1 MTYNRTTPI
10 FDHLC
15 RAAKKHRILILY
27 GGSSSS
33 KTVSILQYLTIYA
46 IKHPKK
52 VITLVAESYPVLKKT
67 LIQDWKT
74 IIMGDYFDRRRWN
87 GTDMTYTFPSGSQ
100 FQFMPADDE
109 SRYHG
114 PRRDVLYLDE
124 VFYIKKGVYDQA
136 SIRTRELIIMS
147 FNPRAEF
154 WVRQLMDEQD
164 TWVNHSTYTD
174 NPFVEEA
181 IKQELEKRIKTDP
194 NFHRVYAL
202 GLWGSLEGLIFS
214 EGKHWD
220 VTTEWPTDYRQ
231 NISGLDFGYSIDPA
245 ALVDIRYSNGQLYIK
260 ERLYRLEM
268 LNSDIAPL
276 LDGLTIADSAEPKSI
291 AELQRLKCE
300 VLPSVKG
307 KDSINAGLQLMKQF
321 KINVTNDSLN
331 LIKELRSYQWDEDR
345 HGEQLT
351 KPIDTDNHLIDA
363 SRYAINHLFAGRKEF
378 TIVA

>member
-1 MTYNRTTPI
+1 MTSNRFTSV
-10 FDHLC
+10 FDDL
-15 RAAKKHRILILY
+15 RKAIKQHRTLVLY

-33 KTVSILQYLTIYA
+33 KTISILQYLTIYA
-46 IKHPKK
+46 IKYPNK

-87 GTDMTYTFPSGSQ
+87 GTDMTYTYESGSQ

-136 SIRTRELIIMS
+136 SIRTREKVIMS

-154 WVRQLMDEQD
+154 WVRYLMDEAE
-164 TWVNHSTYTD
+164 TWVHHSTYTD
-174 NPFVEEA
+174 NPYVEQT
-181 IKQELEKRIKTDP
+181 IIDELEKRIKTDP
-194 NFHRVYAL
+194 NFHRVYTL
-202 GLWGSLEGLIFS
+202 GLWGSLEGLIFK
-214 EGKHWD
+214 EGTHW
-220 VTTEWPTDYRQ
+220 VITTDWPEDFKQEIY
-231 NISGLDFGYSIDPA
+231 GLDFGYSIDPA
-245 ALVDIRYSNGQLYIK
+245 ALVHIRYANGQLYIK
-260 ERLYRLEM
+260 ELLYRREM
-268 LNSDIAPL
+268 LNSDISEHL
-276 LDGLTIADSAEPKSI
+276 NGLTIADSAEPKSI
-291 AELQRLKCE
+291 AELQKLGHK
-300 VLPSVKG
+300 VLGSVKG
-307 KDSINAGLQLMKQF
+307 KDSINSGIQLMKQF

-351 KPIDTDNHLIDA
+351 KPIDRDQHAIDA
-363 SRYAINHLFAGRKEF
+363 SRYAINHLFAGRGEF
-378 TIVA
+378 TLT